1 MGSMKKRKRRMKTKT
16 KRRGRISAKMGRIET
31 WMTTAQK
38 MMKAML
44 LILSPS
50 LNLALYQMKWRGSTS
65 CSIYH
70 VPLLARVFQY
80 HNSNSSLSF
89 EFVLHPFKR
98 DENYFQG
105 DQVW

>member
-1 MGSMKKRKRRMKTKT
+1 MGSMEKRKKRTKT
-16 KRRGRISAKMGRIET
+16 KRRTKTKGRGRIET